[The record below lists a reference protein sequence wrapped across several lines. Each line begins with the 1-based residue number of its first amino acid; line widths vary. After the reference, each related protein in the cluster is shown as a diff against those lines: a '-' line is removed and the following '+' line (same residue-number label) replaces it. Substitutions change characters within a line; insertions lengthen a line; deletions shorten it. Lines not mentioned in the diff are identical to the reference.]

1 MKISLIIPALNEAGN
16 IGILLNT
23 LQPLRQRG
31 HEVIV
36 VDGESADDTV
46 TIASPLCDHYLT
58 CRPGRARQMQVGVEA
73 ACGDVLWFLH
83 ADSAIPA
90 QADKLISRAL
100 THSDWGGFPV
110 RLSGKQALLRVV
122 ERLMNLRSGLTG
134 ILTGDQGIFIRRSL
148 YDQAGGFRALPLME
162 DIDLSTRLRQV
173 MRPAF
178 ADSMLGTS
186 SRRWETRGTVRTIV
200 RMWILRLAFYVGV
213 PARYLANYY
222 V

>member
-16 IGILLNT
+16 IGRLLST

-36 VDGESADDTV
+36 VDGESVDDTV
-46 TIASPLCDHYLT
+46 NIVTPLCDHCLT
-58 CRPGRARQMQVGVEA
+58 SQPGRARQMRVGAQA

-83 ADSAIPA
+83 ADSTIPVH
-90 QADKLISRAL
+90 ADELIFRAL

-110 RLSGKQALLRVV
+110 RLSGHQALLRIV

-148 YDQAGGFRALPLME
+148 YDLVGGFRALPLME

-178 ADSMLGTS
+178 ADSLLGTS
-186 SRRWETRGTVRTIV
+186 SRRWETRGTVRTII